1 LRPEAVRRC
10 LAEHERSSRKWRRLL
25 ACYDLFEAMH
35 LPKHIPQLDVLRG
48 IAVLVVMLY
57 HASDIVP
64 SLHAGKIVALGYTGV
79 DLFFVLSGFLITG
92 ILVRS
97 KDQPNYFKNFYARRA
112 LRIWP
117 IYYLL
122 LLLTFGLLPIAAP
135 TLRNAI
141 FERSHPWQSFPFF
154 AQNLM
159 ANGQGAFDTVRVTW
173 SLAIEEQFYL
183 AWPVI
188 VWLAPRR
195 ILKPLALSAVLIS
208 IFVRWSVLYG
218 LIPPV
223 NIYTNTATRLDGLG
237 LGAFLALWIP
247 ETKSSTVKRCGL
259 AGSVLALSVGGMA
272 GCFKPSHWAFY
283 TAISVFFA
291 GLLCVAINLPAL
303 SNIRFL
309 TYTGTISYGL
319 YLVHVPVFQLG
330 AAARKFLPAQPA
342 IALDIAVLAASLCL
356 CYGLAAAS
364 WKFFESRILRA
375 KSRFEY
381 SYNTVALPSV
391 STGSAID

>member
-1 LRPEAVRRC
+1 MR
-10 LAEHERSSRKWRRLL
+10 
-25 ACYDLFEAMH
+25 

-48 IAVLVVMLY
+48 IAVLIVMLY
-57 HASDIVP
+57 HAADLAP
-64 SLHAGKIVALGYTGV
+64 SLHARAIVGLGYTGV

-117 IYYLL
+117 IYYVL
-122 LLLTFGLLPIAAP
+122 LLLTFGLLPVVAP
-135 TLRNAI
+135 ALKHAI

-154 AQNLM
+154 VQNLM

-195 ILKPLALSAVLIS
+195 MLKPLAVSAVLLS
-208 IFVRWSVLYG
+208 LFVRWSVQYG

-247 ETKSSTVKRCGL
+247 ETESSTVKRWGL
-259 AGSVLALSVGGMA
+259 TACALTLLVGGMA
-272 GCFKPSHWAFY
+272 GWLRPGHWGFY

-303 SNIRFL
+303 SNLRFL

-319 YLVHVPVFQLG
+319 YLFHVPVFELV
-330 AAARKFLPAQPA
+330 AWTRKFVPGHPAA
-342 IALDIAVLAASLCL
+342 VFDIVVLAVSFSLCF
-356 CYGLAAAS
+356 GLAAVS
-364 WKFFESRILRA
+364 WEFFESKLLRL
-375 KSRFEY
+375 KSRFQY
-381 SYNTVALPSV
+381 SREALPLPSV
-391 STGSAID
+391 STSSVIDQADA